1 MPPFCQKQLH
11 VLLGILG
18 VLVTEWSQRVNFC
31 IIRGALHLLIMNRRT
46 REMKSPQEWKSPG
59 EASLPVAFG
68 INYVSRPRPQR
79 RKNHVLPQKQGFTD
93 EELFIF
99 GQYWSPGNS
108 PTPPKSFHS
117 SLHFFP
123 DSALEFDDDH
133 DQGSFFFHPFC
144 SYWVGKCAKIPVAK
158 HAYQALRSSLSNEM
172 FMFICCGHLY
182 PFLPRQPDVRG

>member
-31 IIRGALHLLIMNRRT
+31 IIRGALRLLIMNRRT

-79 RKNHVLPQKQGFTD
+79 GKSHALPRKQGFTN
-93 EELFIF
+93 EELLIF

-108 PTPPKSFHS
+108 PTPPNPFIPPYISFQIQPLSLMMIMTMALS
-117 SLHFFP
+117 SSTL
-123 DSALEFDDDH
+123 
-133 DQGSFFFHPFC
+133 
-144 SYWVGKCAKIPVAK
+144 
-158 HAYQALRSSLSNEM
+158 SSH
-172 FMFICCGHLY
+172 IG
-182 PFLPRQPDVRG
+182 

>member
-31 IIRGALHLLIMNRRT
+31 IIRGALRLLIMNRRT

-79 RKNHVLPQKQGFTD
+79 GKSHALPQKQGFTN
-93 EELFIF
+93 EEL
-99 GQYWSPGNS
+99 WPVLVSWELPH
-108 PTPPKSFHS
+108 PTQSFHS

-123 DSALEFDDDH
+123 DSAFEFDDDH
-133 DQGSFFFHPFC
+133 DHGSFFFHPFF
-144 SYWVGKCAKIPVAK
+144 SYWVGKCSKIPVAK

-172 FMFICCGHLY
+172 LRFICCWHLS